1 MSGATIGGVI
11 GGAIGYFF
19 GGPAGF
25 QVGWMIGSAVG
36 GYVDPDVIKG
46 PKLTDAQDV
55 RVQEGAP
62 VPFGYGTFVVGG
74 NVIQCGPLDEHKHRE
89 RTGKGG
95 GPVQETFS
103 YTRTVAIGLCEGEVG
118 GILRI
123 WADGK
128 LMYDARDPAEWP
140 DAADD
145 IRAMAVDSAKFR
157 TGFTFYPG
165 SETQD
170 PDPTLQ
176 ALDTS
181 WGGGYG
187 NVPAYRGLAYVVF
200 RDYDCTDRSGAIP
213 QFRFEVAC
221 CGTTTATPHDTPWN
235 HGYTG
240 TGQSI
245 FGASITQGDIIV
257 SGWNNNLRRSID
269 GGKTWAALDYSSLGW
284 NVGDPLE
291 VVGSPNNYYL
301 CKADR
306 IATGDGNSWHDL
318 QATVL
323 PINIQIGQP
332 GIFALASGYWAGATG
347 SGNTKIFPLL
357 TTNIGDVVDLGADYG
372 HATCGV
378 IAPVGATLIGT
389 DAGKIVAVGGTV
401 RFSGGAGTS
410 VFSLCTDG
418 SSIVLGAVSGAGYV
432 YSNDS
437 GATFTLYA
445 GATVYGIVYARG
457 VFYRVLLDRVQ
468 SSTDG
473 LTWRDV
479 DTYFAG
485 RSGGSLIVTDGYSVA
500 ALTIDGFV
508 ASLATVYSL
517 PDASGWYVDN
527 DGNVTG
533 ATTYVTSRCNAVLSD
548 VVSDLCDRV
557 GVAADRID
565 VSQLT
570 DSVRGFLV
578 GKQGAAADNIRAL
591 QQGYFFDFPEWGDS
605 SDTFTKLRAIKRGAP
620 TLFTVTD
627 DDLVASDDD
636 QDTRGQAVEFP
647 RKLHLITADVDA
659 DYNPTTQTAERQTED
674 VKAVGEMS
682 VELALSSTRSEA
694 VQRADKMLKIAWE
707 EATGTWERELP
718 ENFSVYTPSDC
729 FTHNGKRW
737 RIQTTELGDGTV
749 KVKAVRDRPSAYTSA
764 ATAST
769 PLRPAPPTL
778 GIRGP
783 TVFAGMNLP
792 SLRTA
797 DNTTGMY
804 VAVCGLLS
812 GWQGCDL
819 QMSLDGGTTYLSAG
833 QITSETTMGYLT
845 APCGTTGD
853 ITAKVLHNHTLESVT
868 AAQLAA
874 RANAFA
880 ITSSNVSEIGQFQTA
895 TDTANLGEYTLSDN
909 TRGELGTTAAAHNL
923 GDRFVLLD
931 YVTFVP
937 IDATYAG
944 RTIYFRPVSL
954 GTIPENNAVYPVVFQ
969 PLFTSAATVDF
980 LETELGE
987 VITTETGDYLQLD
1000 IAA

>member
-11 GGAIGYFF
+11 GGAIGFYF
-19 GGPAGF
+19 GGPQGA
-25 QVGWMIGSAVG
+25 QIGWMIGSAVG
-36 GYVDPDVIKG
+36 GYVDPEVIKG

-95 GPVQETFS
+95 GPVQETYS

-118 GILRI
+118 GIIRI

-128 LMYDARDPAEWP
+128 LMYDARDPADWP

-221 CGTTTATPHDTPWN
+221 CGTTTATLHEAPWL
-235 HGYTG
+235 HSYTG
-240 TGQSI
+240 TIQPIYGATVSKNI
-245 FGASITQGDIIV
+245 VLTAGPNDSLRRSLDGGRTWAGIDYSNLGWGTSTALAVFGEGPFYLAQANAIARSTSGEGWELVPGVPLSTIHITQPGISYANGDYWACTLAPNPTVFPILSVDSTDIIV
-257 SGWNNNLRRSID
+257 V
-269 GGKTWAALDYSSLGW
+269 SSVSDTAHC
-284 NVGDPLE
+284 VGD
-291 VVGSPNNYYL
+291 S
-301 CKADR
+301 A
-306 IATGDGNSWHDL
+306 A
-318 QATVL
+318 
-323 PINIQIGQP
+323 
-332 GIFALASGYWAGATG
+332 AGM
-347 SGNTKIFPLL
+347 
-357 TTNIGDVVDLGADYG
+357 
-372 HATCGV
+372 
-378 IAPVGATLIGT
+378 LIGT
-389 DAGKIVAVGGTV
+389 DNGKIITTAGFVLYD
-401 RFSGGAGTS
+401 SGGGA
-410 VFSLCTDG
+410 
-418 SSIVLGAVSGAGYV
+418 AVSQFAT
-432 YSNDS
+432 S
-437 GATFTLYA
+437 GNITLA
-445 GATVYGIVYARG
+445 ALSGSGMVRSADG
-457 VFYRVLLDRVQ
+457 
-468 SSTDG
+468 G
-473 LTWRDV
+473 LTWATISGNALGVVYAQGTFYRANQVNVEASQDGGLTWHVV
-479 DTYFAG
+479 DTFFAG
-485 RSGGSLIVTDGYSVA
+485 NGSGGLIVTDGAAVAAFTTQGQVA
-500 ALTIDGFV
+500 ALPTTY
-508 ASLATVYSL
+508 AL
-517 PDASGWYVDN
+517 PDVGGWYVDN

-533 ATTYVTSRCNAVLSD
+533 ATTYVTPRCNAVLAD
-548 VVSDLCDRV
+548 VVADLCDRV
-557 GVAADRID
+557 GVDSSRID
-565 VSQLT
+565 VTQLT

-578 GKQGAAADNIRAL
+578 GKQGPASDNIRAL

-605 SDTFTKLRAIKRGAP
+605 SDTFTKLRAIKRGGAS
-620 TLFTVTD
+620 LFTVTD

-636 QDTRGQAVEFP
+636 QDTRAQAVEFP
-647 RKLHLITADVDA
+647 RKLHLVTADVDA

-682 VELALSSTRSEA
+682 VELSLSSTRSEA
-694 VQRADKMLKIAWE
+694 VQRADKMLKIAWT
-707 EATGTWERELP
+707 EAEGTWERELP

-764 ATAST
+764 ATASN
-769 PLRPAPPTL
+769 PQRPAPPTL
-778 GIRGP
+778 GLRGP

-792 SLRTA
+792 SLRTS
-797 DNTTGMY
+797 DTVPGMY
-804 VAVCGLLS
+804 VAVCGLLA
-812 GWQGCDL
+812 GWVGCDL
-819 QMSLDGGTTYLSAG
+819 QLSLDGGVTYRSVG
-833 QITSETTMGYLT
+833 QITAESTMGYLT
-845 APCGTTGD
+845 AGCGTSGD
-853 ITAKVLHNHTLESVT
+853 ITARVLHNHTLESVT
-868 AAQLAA
+868 TAQLAA

-880 ITSSNVSEIGQFQTA
+880 ITTNDVSEVGQFQTA
-895 TDTANLGEYTLSDN
+895 TETANPGEYTLSTN
-909 TRGELGTTAAAHNL
+909 TRGELGTTAAAHYG

-937 IDATYAG
+937 IDVSYAG
-944 RTIYFRPVSL
+944 RTLYFRPVSL

-969 PLFTSAATVDF
+969 PMFTGAPTIDF
-980 LETELGE
+980 LETKAGE
-987 VITTETGDYLQLD
+987 VIRTTTGDYIQLV
-1000 IAA
+1000 A